1 MGMRKDAEQRY
12 NVETA
17 RILRGATHQL
27 PINEFAHKAAVVG
40 DAAVAA
46 VLAALDMAAEDSG
59 ATGLDRCHDLELAEA
74 DVPGMGRAPGGPVSA
89 EDVGDLECRAFGAHG
104 AQPLGV
110 APSPIWAMIL
120 SSGLVTVRTT
130 LMATR
135 V

>member
-1 MGMRKDAEQRY
+1 MPL
-12 NVETA
+12 ETDG
-17 RILRGATHQL
+17 ILREAAHQL
-27 PINEFAHKAAVVG
+27 PITEFAHKAAVVG

-46 VLAALDMAAEDSG
+46 VLAALDVAAEGSG
-59 ATGLDRCHDLELAEA
+59 AAGLDGRHDLELAEA
-74 DVPGMGRAPGGPVSA
+74 DMPGMGRAPGGPVSA

-130 LMATR
+130 LVATR